1 MWDIK
6 LKSNNREINRKGCRM
21 EEKEKKG
28 NKKRNKLHCK
38 EYKYFWILSG
48 IVISLITSALFV
60 VSYGLFRNK
69 AEGYMENPLET
80 EQNITMVYKNNHV
93 LYRDLYNMVNKT
105 DLDYLSL
112 YYPPVYKTENAVT
125 DTSNNRSDSADIA
138 FGYDDERWFE
148 EAEAAEETGDYELYY
163 SMQKIDRQLEDYF
176 NNLENRFSALN
187 NAYDYMIRDLNTGNI
202 ITNTAEKEEL
212 PAADYYFY
220 LSFIYDDYGNVTIG
234 DTVIGENHDTIRK
247 TATEISRNGNSS
259 HYIFGN
265 EYYNLLNTYYNE
277 QGPVNCI
284 ISYGVTHNTWNQLQN
299 GNSFLYSDY
308 SPWNN
313 LYYGF
318 INAGGLAYYILLL
331 AIVMII
337 AYIWSTLSVTSPW
350 KHQIAFKLPLEALVF
365 TVFMLCGLGESYIVM
380 AVNVITG
387 RTQNSIISFFG
398 GNNGIDMN
406 GLSLFLSY
414 IINIL
419 LLMLAFFCVWYLG
432 ICLRGIR
439 EYGFWD
445 YIKKRSIIYRFFPF
459 IKKQI
464 IKVYKEYTHFDV
476 TKNANKKI
484 IKLILI
490 NAVILFII
498 SSLWFGGAAIT
509 VVYSIIL
516 YLILKKYVSDLQKK
530 YSILLSATNEIAE
543 GNLNVMITENLGV
556 FEPFKPQII
565 RIQQGFRNAVEEEV
579 KSQRMKTELITN
591 VSHDLKT
598 PLTAII
604 TYISLLKDETITKEQ
619 RIDYL
624 NTLEKKSLRLKVLIE
639 DLFEVSKATSKNIQ
653 LNIMDV
659 DIMNLIKQVELEL
672 ADKLQAAGLDIR
684 MNLSDARI
692 MLKLDSQKTYRIYE
706 NLFGN
711 IVKYALP
718 GTRVYV
724 NGFRI
729 DDTVVITLKNITAE
743 EIEVST
749 DELMDRF
756 VRGDTARNTEGSGLG
771 LSIVKSF
778 VELQNGTFTIEID
791 GDLFKAST
799 IWKIPTQ

>member
-1 MWDIK
+1 
-6 LKSNNREINRKGCRM
+6 M

-80 EQNITMVYKNNHV
+80 EQNITMVYQNNHV

-105 DLDYLSL
+105 NMDYLSL
-112 YYPPVYKTENAVT
+112 YYPPVYETENAVT
-125 DTSNNRSDSADIA
+125 NTSNSRSDSADTV
-138 FGYDDERWFE
+138 FGYDDERWLE
-148 EAEAAEETGDYELYY
+148 EVEAAEETGDYELYY
-163 SMQKIDRQLEDYF
+163 SMQEIDRRLEGYF
-176 NNLENRFSALN
+176 TNLESRFSALN
-187 NAYDYMIRDLNTGNI
+187 NGYDYMIRDLNTGNI

-212 PAADYYFY
+212 PVADYYFY
-220 LSFIYDDYGNVTIG
+220 LSFIYDDYGNVTVG
-234 DTVIGENHDTIRK
+234 DTVIGENHDAIRK

-284 ISYGVTHNTWNQLQN
+284 ISYGVTLTTWNQLQN

-318 INAGGLAYYILLL
+318 MNAGCLAYYILLL

-337 AYIWSTLSVTSPW
+337 AYMWPALSATSPW
-350 KHQIAFKLPLEALVF
+350 KHQIAFKLPLEALGF
-365 TVFMLCGLGESYIVM
+365 TVFMLCGLGDSYIVM

-799 IWKIPTQ
+799 IWKIPAQ